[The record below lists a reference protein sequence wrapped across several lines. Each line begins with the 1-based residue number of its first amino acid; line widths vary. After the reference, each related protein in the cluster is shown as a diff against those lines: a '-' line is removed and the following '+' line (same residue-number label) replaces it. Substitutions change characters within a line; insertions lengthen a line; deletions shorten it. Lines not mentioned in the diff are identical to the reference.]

1 MRNIVDN
8 KESNIQPMDEI
19 VNYEL
24 SNSSSNNYQNYSSS
38 SPQSFPDFMQNGILI
53 DYDYPQYSVEVIS
66 EE

>member
-1 MRNIVDN
+1 
-8 KESNIQPMDEI
+8 MDEI